1 MLLYACLLIILT
13 SSISG
18 SVIIMPMLTL
28 LLSHLAWS
36 SLPILA
42 YLLFLVYVGGL
53 LVLLSYILTIIS
65 FSTPHLPTP
74 YLLPL
79 LAFIFYPQFSPVLFR
94 WSSLLLRSGLLTFIV
109 LLILFFLVGL
119 TELLISAIIFRRNYK
134 IS

>member
-18 SVIIMPMLTL
+18 SVILMPMLTL

-36 SLPILA
+36 SLPILG

-65 FSTPHLPTP
+65 FSTPSLPTP

-79 LAFIFYPQFSPVLFR
+79 LAFVFSPQYSQVLFR
-94 WSSLLLRSGLLTFIV
+94 WSLLLLRSGLLTFV
-109 LLILFFLVGL
+109 ALLILFFLVGL
-119 TELLISAIIFRRNYK
+119 VELLISAIIFRGFYK
-134 IS
+134 FS

>member
-1 MLLYACLLIILT
+1 MLFYACLLIILT

-18 SVIIMPMLTL
+18 SVILMPMLTL

-36 SLPILA
+36 SLPILG

-65 FSTPHLPTP
+65 FTTPHLPIP

-79 LAFIFYPQFSPVLFR
+79 LASVFFPPYSHVLYR
-94 WSSLLLRSGLLTFIV
+94 WSSLLLSSGLLTFIA

-119 TELLISAIIFRRNYK
+119 VELLISAIIFRGFYK
-134 IS
+134 FS